1 MVSAPLLLEMD
12 AADMA
17 LEVDVRVGDKD
28 AEDEGAAA
36 AALPLDLMV
45 IVERVLRLE
54 LWADEEYSAAE
65 E

>member
-1 MVSAPLLLEMD
+1 MD

-17 LEVDVRVGDKD
+17 LEVEVRVGGKD

-36 AALPLDLMV
+36 AALPLVLMV

>member
-1 MVSAPLLLEMD
+1 MD

-17 LEVDVRVGDKD
+17 LEVDARVGDKD
-28 AEDEGAAA
+28 AEKGAAA

>member
-1 MVSAPLLLEMD
+1 MVSAPLLIELD

-17 LEVDVRVGDKD
+17 LEVDARVGDED
-28 AEDEGAAA
+28 AEKGAAA
-36 AALPLDLMV
+36 AALALDLMV

-54 LWADEEYSAAE
+54 LWADEAYSAAE